1 MGIKKFTYRKPPT
14 ADGLKSIEKGKL
26 TWFDAEMFSNFNTG
40 VMEEYFEEKNRIGGF
55 EKSIFF
61 WRKVVIGILIGMCFA
76 VINQYIGLKIG
87 LVVGG
92 SWYIMYLIGLVMRWK
107 PTEINIVSGGATGT
121 DRTCTGYVFT
131 FPAIF
136 LLAYSADY
144 ALKGG
149 VQPIAETSLLSNIL
163 PIAIVASMLSS
174 IMGMMYFI
182 IFRRIWLVEDPLPCP
197 GFEAHVKLMDISNDV
212 TSGAASRA
220 KRSILFVGVS
230 LVAVLFLTFLRDFP
244 LIPTGDRSPFTGKA
258 VVLSPIDRI
267 FYGTAFAK
275 FYHSGT
281 FSLNI
286 EPIKSYTKL
295 GYSLTGIGLAI
306 GWFLRSR
313 AAILVGIGTLIT
325 WVLIVPMV
333 IIMDIPIYVPAID
346 GYVSANAFPISFMN
360 EDGLMQLLYG
370 AGSPPDAAN
379 KGVAKLIA
387 IGAILGGGT
396 TALLKMSP
404 TFLTVFKD
412 IGKTRGEGGRKEKRE
427 YVPGKGWYEW
437 PMQHIKIMMGVCF
450 VAVST
455 VFIIGGC
462 PPIHSIVFGA
472 TLVLVTFVLGAI
484 AVKVSG
490 EIGTTPVSGTS
501 FICLTLLVFIFSIL
515 TFLLSFTNIKF
526 LQFDNRSDLFLMAL
540 IGTTV
545 FGSAISLSSEI
556 TWDFKNGLYAGTRPM
571 HLIKSESVGVIFGT
585 LAAALGAVFFST
597 QLAKGTLDLEAPQA
611 HAFAAFTLVLM
622 GGKVLVWVF
631 IVGIMI
637 GVFAELMTGMG
648 TAFGLGMYL
657 PLNYTLMLMTGGV
670 ARDLWDKLWLTP
682 KAKKNNWSE
691 RQKTMV
697 TLDTYMVAT
706 GLLVGEALIGT
717 TMAIYM
723 VLFLQ

>member
-14 ADGLKSIEKGKL
+14 ADGLKAIEKGKL
-26 TWFDAEMFSNFNTG
+26 TWFDPEMFSNFNTG

-55 EKSIFF
+55 EKSLFF
-61 WRKVVIGILIGMCFA
+61 WRKVALGIIIGMCFA

-92 SWYIMYLIGLVMRWK
+92 SWYIMYLIGLIMRWK
-107 PTEINIVSGGATGT
+107 PTEINICSGGATGT
-121 DRTCTGYVFT
+121 DRTCTGFVFT

-144 ALKGG
+144 ALEGG
-149 VQPIAETSLLSNIL
+149 VQPIAHTPLLDNIL
-163 PIAIVASMLSS
+163 PMAIVASMLAS

-212 TSGAASRA
+212 TSGAAARA
-220 KRSILFVGVS
+220 KRSIKFVGFS
-230 LVAVLFLTFLRDFP
+230 LIGVLGLTFLRDFP
-244 LIPTGDRSPFTGKA
+244 
-258 VVLSPIDRI
+258 VLTRKGEHLSVIDWTLH
-267 FYGTAFAK
+267 GTAFSK
-275 FYHSGT
+275 YYKMGT
-281 FSLNI
+281 FKLDVA
-286 EPIKSYTKL
+286 PINEFTII

-333 IIMDIPIYVPAID
+333 MIMDIPVYVPAID
-346 GYVSANAFPISFMN
+346 AYVLPSLFNQ
-360 EDGLMQLLYG
+360 DGVIYEQLRG
-370 AGSPPDAAN
+370 AYSVGSGPDAAN

-404 TFLTVFKD
+404 TFFTVFKD
-412 IGKTRGEGGRKEKRE
+412 MGKTRGEGGKEKRE

-437 PMQHIKIMMGVCF
+437 PTQHIKIMMAVCF
-450 VAVST
+450 IAVSI

-462 PPIHSIVFGA
+462 PPIHSFFFGA
-472 TLVLVTFVLGAI
+472 TLVLVTFVLGGI

-501 FICLTLLVFIFSIL
+501 FICLTILVFIFSVL

-585 LAAALGAVFFST
+585 LAAATGAVFFST

-637 GVFAELMTGMG
+637 GIFAELMTGMG

-657 PLNYTLMLMTGGV
+657 PLHYTLMLMTGGV

-717 TMAIYM
+717 AMAIYM
-723 VLFLQ
+723 VLFL

>member
-1 MGIKKFTYRKPPT
+1 MGLKKFTYRKPPT
-14 ADGLKSIEKGKL
+14 ADGLKSIEKKTL
-26 TWFDAEMFSNFNTG
+26 TWFDPEMFSNFNTG

-55 EKSIFF
+55 KKSFF
-61 WRKVVIGILIGMCFA
+61 SWRKVALGILIGMCFA

-92 SWYIMYLIGLVMRWK
+92 SWYIMYLIGLILRWK
-107 PTEINIVSGGATGT
+107 PTEINICSGGATGT
-121 DRTCTGYVFT
+121 DRTCTGFVFT

-144 ALKGG
+144 AVAGG
-149 VQPIAETSLLSNIL
+149 GHAIEHTALLANIL
-163 PIAIVASMLSS
+163 PIAIVASMMSS
-174 IMGMMYFI
+174 LMGIMYFI
-182 IFRRIWLVEDPLPCP
+182 IFRRIWLVDDPLPCP
-197 GFEAHVKLMDISNDV
+197 GFEAHVKLMDIANDV

-220 KRSILFVGVS
+220 KRSIKFVVVS
-230 LVAVLFLTFLRDFP
+230 LFAVLGITFLRDFP
-244 LIPTGDRSPFTGKA
+244 LIPTGDLNPFTGREI
-258 VVLSPIDRI
+258 VLSPIDRI
-267 FYGTAFAK
+267 VYGTVLEK

-281 FSLNI
+281 VSLNF
-286 EPIKSYTKL
+286 EPLKNYTKI
-295 GYSLTGIGLAI
+295 GYTFTGIGFAI

-313 AAILVGIGTLIT
+313 AAILVGIGTVIT

-333 IIMDIPIYVPAID
+333 ILMDIPIYIPAID
-346 GYVSANAFPISFMN
+346 GYVSPTAFPIIFEN
-360 EDGLMQLLYG
+360 EDGLMQMLYG
-370 AGSPPDAAN
+370 VSGPPAAAN

-387 IGAILGGGT
+387 IGAILGGGI

-412 IGKTRGEGGRKEKRE
+412 IGKTRGKGGKEKRE

-437 PMQHIKIMMGVCF
+437 PTQHIKIMMVVAGVG
-450 VAVST
+450 VT
-455 VFIIGGC
+455 IVFIIGGC
-462 PPIHSIVFGA
+462 PPIHSAIFGI

-501 FICLTLLVFIFSIL
+501 FICLVILVAIFSIL
-515 TFLLSFTNIKF
+515 TWLLSFTGIEF
-526 LQFDNRSDLFLMAL
+526 LQFERSTDLFLMAL

-545 FGSAISLSSEI
+545 FGSAISLSSDI

-571 HLIKSESVGVIFGT
+571 HMIKSESVGIIFGT

-597 QLAKGTLDLEAPQA
+597 QLANGNLDLEAPQA

-622 GGKVLVWVF
+622 GGKVLIGVL
-631 IVGIMI
+631 IVGIVI

-657 PLNYTLMLMTGGV
+657 PINYTLMLMTGGV
-670 ARDLWDKLWLTP
+670 ARDLWDKFWLTP
-682 KAKKNNWSE
+682 NAKKKNWSE

-697 TLDTYMVAT
+697 TLDTYMIAT
-706 GLLVGEALIGT
+706 GLLVGEALMGT
-717 TMAIYM
+717 AMAIYM
-723 VLFLQ
+723 VFFL